1 MIIGR
6 TGLGLG
12 AQRVRSEP
20 MTDEFPTLPNGLIY
34 AWRLDGKGGARQLQ
48 WDEVKAAEGRPDEP
62 IWVHLDLNVEG
73 AIDWIREDAG
83 FDGWIADALVR
94 PGTRPRVVPYAGGV
108 LVIVRGVNL
117 NEGAEP
123 EDMISLRMWAEG
135 GWLITLRSRKLRAVV
150 AMREALQRGDGPTGT
165 ASMLSFLLHD
175 LATRAGD
182 VIDDLEEQ
190 SERIETEIDEN
201 GRGREIADRLA
212 DLRRRMMGLKRY
224 LRPQRDAVVLL
235 ASEKLDW
242 MPDDERVRIREAG
255 DRFTRRVEDLETLRE
270 EMQVSQ
276 DELTAGFNER
286 LNQRMYVLAIVS
298 AVFMPL
304 GFVAGVF
311 GMNVAVPFQENA
323 AGFLFVSAMMLLLA
337 IGVLFWM
344 KRRGWF

>member
-1 MIIGR
+1 
-6 TGLGLG
+6 
-12 AQRVRSEP
+12 

-34 AWRLDGKGGARQLQ
+34 AWRLDGKGGAKQLD
-48 WDEVKAAEGRPDEP
+48 WDEVKVSEGRPDAP
-62 IWVHLDLNVEG
+62 IWVHLDLNIEG

-175 LATRAGD
+175 LATRRRCDRRSGRAVRAD
-182 VIDDLEEQ
+182 RDRDRR
-190 SERIETEIDEN
+190 ER
-201 GRGREIADRLA
+201 RGREIADRLA

>member
-1 MIIGR
+1 
-6 TGLGLG
+6 
-12 AQRVRSEP
+12 

-34 AWRLDGKGGARQLQ
+34 AWRLDGQGGAKLLE
-48 WDEVKAAEGRPDEP
+48 WEEVRTAEGDPKRP

-73 AIDWIREDAG
+73 AVEWVRNDAG
-83 FDGWIADALVR
+83 FDAWVADALVR
-94 PGTRPRVVPYAGGV
+94 TGTRPRTVPYAGGAM
-108 LVIVRGVNL
+108 VILRGVNL

-123 EDMISLRMWAEG
+123 EDMIALRMWAEA

-150 AMREALQRGDGPTGT
+150 AMREALQRGDGPTST
-165 ASMLSFLLHD
+165 ASMLSFLLHE

-190 SERIETEIDEN
+190 SEALENSIDGN
-201 GRGREIADRLA
+201 RAGRELADRLA

-224 LRPQRDAVVLL
+224 LRPQRDAVMLL
-235 ASEKLDW
+235 AAEPMAWL
-242 MPDDERVRIREAG
+242 PEEERVRIREAG
-255 DRFTRRVEDLETLRE
+255 DRCTRRVEDLESLRE
-270 EMQVSQ
+270 EMQVTQ
-276 DELTAGFNER
+276 DELNSAANER

-311 GMNVAVPFQENA
+311 GMNVKVPLQDNPLGFIAVSWLML
-323 AGFLFVSAMMLLLA
+323 GLAM
-337 IGVLFWM
+337 GVLMWM